1 MRYGTK
7 AQGKI
12 TTAKGWDCNKAIKE
26 TRTIVSV
33 YKKIT
38 ADLVRKLHSS
48 KELLNNQKK
57 NICALSW
64 ADFCEQIGMD
74 RKTADAWLRLYDP
87 FELSKAGKTKKAKS

>member
-7 AQGKI
+7 SQGKI

-26 TRTIVSV
+26 TRAIVSV

-38 ADLVRKLHSS
+38 VDLVRKLYSS
-48 KELLNNQKK
+48 KEHLNNQKK
-57 NICALSW
+57 NINSLAW

-87 FELSKAGKTKKAKS
+87 FELSKAGKTKKVKA